1 MCKGYNMIKKTQM
14 SPISSSLGVSSY
26 RPASKTL
33 LESHPL
39 SRIRQYFQHGDLPWQ
54 GLLGLVAILVMILML
69 AIGWM
74 LWQSS
79 VDARAAFGWNFLTPT
94 ADASWDPVNDH
105 FQAWPFIYGTLL
117 TSLVALIL
125 ALPVSLGIA
134 IFLAELCPAWLR
146 TPLNWLVELLAAIPS
161 VVYGLWGLFI
171 FLPMV
176 VAPFGVGLF
185 SAFGQI
191 PLIGA
196 LFTGP
201 VPAGGASRLGAALVL
216 AIMISPTI
224 AAVSRDV
231 LLAIPAAQR
240 EASLALG
247 STQWETIWQV
257 LLPYGISGILGAV
270 ILGLG
275 RALGETMAVTMVIG
289 NSIEGSASLLRP
301 GYTMASII
309 ANEFAEAVTKLHSQ
323 ALIEVGFTLFVLTLL
338 LNMLARFLVW
348 RVASKT
354 PQEARV

>member
-1 MCKGYNMIKKTQM
+1 M
-14 SPISSSLGVSSY
+14 LVS
-26 RPASKTL
+26 
-33 LESHPL
+33 
-39 SRIRQYFQHGDLPWQ
+39 
-54 GLLGLVAILVMILML
+54 ILVMLL
-69 AIGWM
+69 VLSIGWM
-74 LWQSS
+74 LWQTS
-79 VDARAAFGWNFLTPT
+79 VDARTTFGLNFLTPT

-117 TSLVALIL
+117 TAFVAIL
-125 ALPVSLGIA
+125 LAIPISLGIA
-134 IFLAELCPAWLR
+134 IFLSELCPAWLR

-161 VVYGLWGLFI
+161 VVYGLWGLFV
-171 FLPMV
+171 FLPNV
-176 VAPFGVGLF
+176 VAPLGAGLF
-185 SAFGQI
+185 ATLGQVPI
-191 PLIGA
+191 MGS
-196 LFTGP
+196 LFAGP

-216 AIMISPTI
+216 TVMILPTI

-231 LLAIPAAQR
+231 LLAIPPAQR

-323 ALIEVGFTLFVLTLL
+323 ALIEVGLILFVMTLL